1 MTPQSF
7 TLTFLG
13 DVMLARLIDQL
24 LPNHVESPQ
33 DAANAA
39 HLQSISATPQPQDYT
54 PSAPWGSTL
63 PLLRTSD
70 LLLINLET
78 SVTTTTSP
86 WPNKTF
92 NYRMHPANLAPVLHA
107 ARVDYTSLANNH
119 TLDYGTEGLLETVWS
134 LKEAGVAFAGAG
146 ENTDEAYHPAIL
158 YLPRAV
164 HEYHSR
170 RVGGEKVLS
179 SRWSERERRALDDP
193 GTTTAYPVHVYSAS
207 DHPAEWGA
215 TVPNFHFIEYSSAT
229 RGRLKKLLL
238 GGSGSSGTKT
248 APAPALKIISVHWG
262 PNYSWRPSE
271 QIRSLAHFLVDE
283 CGVDI
288 VHGHSSHHVQGV
300 EVYGGKLIIY
310 GCGDFVDDYV
320 VREKYRNDL
329 GAVWRVVVREDNGTG
344 RGLGLDRLEIFPTRV
359 DRFRANLLDAGDEDH
374 GWVREKVR
382 GLSAEMGTAVRGDL
396 GEEGQIHIDIR

>member
-39 HLQSISATPQPQDYT
+39 HLQSTSATLQPQNYT

-78 SVTTTTSP
+78 SVTTTASP

-164 HEYHSR
+164 HEYRSR
-170 RVGGEKVLS
+170 RVGGEKVLP

-193 GTTTAYPVHVYSAS
+193 GTTNAYPVHVYSAS
-207 DHPAEWGA
+207 DHPEEWGA

-229 RGRLKKLLL
+229 RARLKSLLL
-238 GGSGSSGTKT
+238 SGGGSSGTKT
-248 APAPALKIISVHWG
+248 TAALKIISVHWG
-262 PNYSWRPSE
+262 PNYSWCPSE
-271 QIRSLAHFLVDE
+271 RIRSLAHFLVDE

-310 GCGDFVDDYV
+310 GCGDFVDDYM

-382 GLSAEMGTAVRGDL
+382 DLSAEMGTAVRGCL
-396 GEEGQIHIDIR
+396 GEEGQILIDIR